1 MARPLSAISGQDCKL
16 ADHGL
21 GVCVRRTHL
30 AIQIALGMV
39 MIIIT
44 TGIQSGFT
52 VAGVRALRSRVSKEL
67 TRSLW
72 HSTLILALFV
82 LWLFLATLLQVWTW
96 ALLYLALDAVR
107 TLEEAAYFS
116 METFTTLGFGDITL
130 DKDWRL
136 LSSFEAANGLLM
148 FGWSTALI
156 FTAVQ
161 WVYEHERKLPH
172 K

>member
-1 MARPLSAISGQDCKL
+1 
-16 ADHGL
+16 
-21 GVCVRRTHL
+21 
-30 AIQIALGMV
+30 MV

-44 TGIQSGFT
+44 TVIQSGFT
-52 VAGVRALRSRVSKEL
+52 VAGVRALRSRASKEL

-156 FTAVQ
+156 FAAVQ
-161 WVYEHERKLPH
+161 SVYEHERKLPH